1 VNKWNA
7 NYIPDLSGKLIIITG
22 ATSGLGLENAKV
34 LTNKNASVVLAVR
47 DVEKANAIKSQM
59 QQNKSKVV
67 VEHLDL
73 TSLNSVEK
81 FSDKI
86 LSNYVFL
93 DVLINNAGIM
103 ACPYSKTQDGFE
115 IQMGTN
121 HLGHFVLTAK
131 LFPLLRKTKNSRI
144 VNVSSIAHS
153 SGNIDFDDINWEK
166 RKYRTW
172 NAYGDSKLA
181 NLLFTYALARKLQNS
196 KNSPLVVASHPGYS
210 ATDLQRHTAFFTFLN
225 KLVAQHVKIGALA
238 NLRAAFDPKVK
249 TGDYIG
255 SPNFS
260 QLRGHPE
267 KVKSNRMSQDINL
280 ANKLWNIS
288 EELTKT
294 KFKFDD

>member
-1 VNKWNA
+1 MNKWNA

-59 QQNKSKVV
+59 QQNKSKVII
-67 VEHLDL
+67 EHLDL

-121 HLGHFVLTAK
+121 HIGHFVLTAK

-144 VNVSSIAHS
+144 VNVSSISHS

-181 NLLFTYALARKLQNS
+181 NLLFTYALSRKLQNN
-196 KNSPLVVASHPGYS
+196 KN
-210 ATDLQRHTAFFTFLN
+210 FF
-225 KLVAQHVKIGALA
+225 
-238 NLRAAFDPKVK
+238 R
-249 TGDYIG
+249 
-255 SPNFS
+255 
-260 QLRGHPE
+260 
-267 KVKSNRMSQDINL
+267 
-280 ANKLWNIS
+280 
-288 EELTKT
+288 
-294 KFKFDD
+294 

>member
-1 VNKWNA
+1 MNKWNA

-47 DVEKANAIKSQM
+47 DVEKANAIKSQI

-144 VNVSSIAHS
+144 VNVSSIAHN

-249 TGDYIG
+249 NGDYIG
-255 SPNFS
+255 SPNFA

-267 KVKSNRMSQDINL
+267 KVKSNQISQDINL

>member
-1 VNKWNA
+1 MNKWNA

-34 LTNKNASVVLAVR
+34 LTNKNANVVLAVR

-59 QQNKSKVV
+59 QQNKSKVII
-67 VEHLDL
+67 EHLDL

-144 VNVSSIAHS
+144 VNVSSISHS

-225 KLVAQHVKIGALA
+225 KIVAQHVKIGALA
-238 NLRAAFDPKVK
+238 NLRAAFDPEVK
-249 TGDYIG
+249 NSDYIG
-255 SPNFS
+255 SPNFA

-280 ANKLWNIS
+280 AKKLWNIS

-294 KFKFDD
+294 KFKFDN